1 VGLKGRRI
9 WGAVQEGCSDDA
21 SRGLPI
27 LPVPSLIIES
37 CTPARRATCHPP
49 SCCLLKESFV
59 TTPFVPSL
67 SDAAGP
73 PTDPLLT
80 FETWLARAEAES
92 GMQYPNAMT
101 LVTLREDGQPDGRIV
116 LLKGFDARGFQFYT
130 NYTSAKGR
138 ALDAHPEAALVF
150 YWDALGLQVR
160 VRGRAERL
168 AESESD
174 DYFNS
179 RPRDSRVG
187 AWASS
192 QSQPI
197 DSRAALE
204 AEVARQAER
213 FGEDGPVPR
222 PPHWGGFLLVPLEI
236 ELWEEGAWRLHN
248 RFLYR
253 RSAAAAPWE
262 VQRLQ
267 P

>member
-1 VGLKGRRI
+1 
-9 WGAVQEGCSDDA
+9 
-21 SRGLPI
+21 
-27 LPVPSLIIES
+27 
-37 CTPARRATCHPP
+37 
-49 SCCLLKESFV
+49 V
-59 TTPFVPSL
+59 TIPTAPSL

-73 PTDPLLT
+73 PADPL
-80 FETWLARAEAES
+80 EAVAAWLARAEAES

-101 LVTLREDGQPDGRIV
+101 LVTLRDDGQPDGRVV
-116 LLKGFDARGFQFYT
+116 LLKGMDARGFQFYT
-130 NYTSAKGR
+130 NYLSAKGR
-138 ALDAHPEAALVF
+138 ALQTHPEAALVF
-150 YWDALGLQVR
+150 YWDSLGLQVR

-168 AESESD
+168 AEAESD
-174 DYFNS
+174 AYFQS

-197 DSRAALE
+197 ESRAALE
-204 AEVARQAER
+204 AEVVRQTGR
-213 FGEDGPVPR
+213 FGEEGPVPR

-253 RSAAAAPWE
+253 RASPEAPWE